1 MRVRCFRFLCILLAA
16 AALEGPGAQAPA
28 PAAGSETPV
37 PPTAPLTLNELYE
50 RARAAN
56 ETRRIREEEL
66 RVAEARYRQTL
77 ATFLPQIGLFARQTH
92 LDRFTRDPE
101 RELTETVL
109 REVNPQALRLL
120 PRSNAVDFDF
130 QGLNPYAG
138 GVGLSW
144 PLFSGFQS
152 YRELAARDAEFDAAR
167 LAQQRFEELLY
178 VDVANVFY
186 QTLLYERTINLLD
199 AEKTALEGRIAELRY
214 RVRLGRSRD
223 GELLTARSDLQTNRV
238 ERESAVGLLG
248 ATRELL
254 AFLANTPEAGLRLKD
269 EQAMPTAESLEAY
282 LTATD
287 ERADVLAALAG
298 LRAARSR
305 VQVAEGGHYP
315 SVSLDG
321 EYYLT
326 QKPDFGR
333 DWQIQLRIDL
343 PLFQGG
349 AVAASVR
356 EAEAR
361 RRQSEL
367 TLASLR
373 RTADYEV
380 RSLYREFVSTSAR
393 TLLLEEAVRL
403 ARQNY
408 AVQRRDYELGIVTNL
423 EALTALARIQQLER
437 SLLQAQMQAKL
448 LALRLHIAAGRSP
461 Q

>member
-1 MRVRCFRFLCILLAA
+1 MRCLSFLCLALFA
-16 AALEGPGAQAPA
+16 AALHSAGAQ
-28 PAAGSETPV
+28 PAASAAGTAPSET
-37 PPTAPLTLNELYE
+37 PLTLNELYE
-50 RARAAN
+50 RALAAN

-66 RVAEARYRQTL
+66 RIAEARYRQTL

-92 LDRFTRDPE
+92 LDPYNRDSA
-101 RELTETVL
+101 RELAETVL
-109 REVNPQALRLL
+109 RETNPQALRLL
-120 PRSNAVDFDF
+120 PESNSIASDS

-167 LAQQRFEELLY
+167 LTQRRFEELLY
-178 VDVANVFY
+178 IDVANVFY

-199 AEKTALEGRIAELRY
+199 AEKTALERRIAELRN

-223 GELLTARSDLQTNRV
+223 GELLSARSDLQNNRV

-254 AFLANTPEAGLRLKD
+254 AFVAGAPESELQLKD

-287 ERADVLAALAG
+287 ERADVLAAIAS

-315 SVSLDG
+315 SVSIDG

-326 QKPDFGR
+326 QKPDYGR

-408 AVQRRDYELGIVTNL
+408 AVQRRDYELGIVANL